1 MKSKLLIG
9 VIFALGVF
17 GFAFAQTAP
26 NLSAAYWPNS
36 IVAGDMP
43 VVASYIS
50 GVPVM
55 GDSGINAIA
64 STVRVANTAA
74 STTATTLAV
83 TMTGVSTSSK
93 CTFSAANSSAGTQS
107 PTLEP
112 YYTPTANT
120 VTLTFAAAPTA
131 GAIFTVQ
138 CVG

>member
-1 MKSKLLIG
+1 MKKKIAIGGALLLA
-9 VIFALGVF
+9 ALGF
-17 GFAFAQTAP
+17 CAFQTAP
-26 NLSAAYWPNS
+26 ILSAAYWPNS
-36 IVAGDMP
+36 IGAGNIP

-50 GVPVM
+50 GVPVIA
-55 GDSGINAIA
+55 DSGINAVA
-64 STVRVANTAA
+64 STVRAANTAA

-131 GAIFTVQ
+131 GAIFTIH
-138 CVG
+138 CIG